1 MAKGMRRL
9 TRPQL
14 TALAQAAL
22 DNAVELLDD
31 ARILLV
37 MRRWPRACSL
47 AVLAAEEYGK
57 FYLSV
62 VTALQLESATTE
74 TWTKFWKDFGGHQ
87 PKYTNLV
94 GQFVDGQ
101 DWGPVGG
108 PGDAEWLIA
117 WNSRSGRAADSDK
130 LKQMGFYVDVDRGT
144 GAVLTPARS
153 IEEDI
158 AIQQVELVESVVR
171 RQAALFSDDLT
182 FLVTPTPQLEGFW
195 AEAKAL
201 KGAGDPSRGDAMA
214 LWEKYFGAITDATT
228 DRVDGD

>member
-1 MAKGMRRL
+1 MPKGARRL

-31 ARILLV
+31 ARILLA
-37 MRRWPRACSL
+37 MQRWPRACSL
-47 AVLAAEEYGK
+47 AILAAEEYGK

-62 VTALQLESATTE
+62 VTALQLETATKE
-74 TWTKFWKDFGGHQ
+74 TWTKFWKEFGGHQ

-94 GQFVDGQ
+94 EQFVDGQ
-101 DWGPVGG
+101 EWGPAGG

-144 GAVLTPARS
+144 GAVLTPAQS
-153 IEEDI
+153 IDEDI

-171 RQAALFSDDLT
+171 QQATLFSDGLT
-182 FLVTPTPQLEGFW
+182 FLATPPPQLEGFW

-201 KGAGDPSRGDAMA
+201 QAAGAPSRADAMA
-214 LWEKYFGAITDATT
+214 LWEKYFGDITGATT
-228 DRVDGD
+228 DQIDSD